1 MGHAPRVS
9 RSRSRIVDDVEPR
22 PLTKSTGTV
31 RSRADMER
39 EVGELLMDFGEG
51 LRRRCRDLL
60 AGSDLKLTDFQMLH
74 LLRERPHR
82 MGELA
87 DELGYD
93 ASHITAL
100 VDRLETSGLVERQG
114 DPQDRRVKRI
124 VLTTAGRRRTDA
136 FERQVFG
143 DPELFSGLTPSQLR
157 TLGELLRKAVGP
169 RP

>member
-9 RSRSRIVDDVEPR
+9 LSRTAEEIERSHLPSATGAAR
-22 PLTKSTGTV
+22 P
-31 RSRADMER
+31 RADLER

-51 LRRRCRDLL
+51 LRRRCREL
-60 AGSDLKLTDFQMLH
+60 AEGSDLKLSDFQMLH

-87 DELGYD
+87 EELGYD

-100 VDRLETSGLVERQG
+100 VDRLEASELVERQG
-114 DPQDRRVKRI
+114 DPHDRRVKRI
-124 VLTTAGRRRTDA
+124 VLTASGRRRITA
-136 FERQVFG
+136 FERKVFG
-143 DPELFSGLTPSQLR
+143 DPELFSGLTPAQLR
-157 TLGELLRKAVGP
+157 QLGELLRKAVGP